1 MITKKKYINLSK
13 FSEFHY
19 SFVQIP
25 TWTKEKHEK
34 SRILNKYLQSIE
46 SISIISKRY
55 STAHKVD
62 GKHMFTVCGEDSGA
76 TL

>member
-1 MITKKKYINLSK
+1 MITNKKYINLSK
-13 FSEFHY
+13 CSELHN

-34 SRILNKYLQSIE
+34 SHILNKYLQSIE